1 MLSKKL
7 KLIGNDDVK
16 LFTNPNTGEEE
27 MYVSQNLVPQKVL
40 SMALRVIGNRGNYIY
55 CKAGSWNYF
64 FRDNRDE
71 LRRRLGNRNLH
82 LAMEDQ

>member
-1 MLSKKL
+1 MLSNRL
-7 KLIGNDDVK
+7 KLIGNEDVK

-27 MYVSQNLVPQKVL
+27 MYVSENLIPQKVL
-40 SMALRVIGNRGNYIY
+40 SMALRVIGNRGDYIY

-71 LRRRLGNRNLH
+71 LRRFL
-82 LAMEDQ
+82 EE